1 PYPSL
6 LAASR
11 PAADDRALARALP
24 RFPGRNPRDR
34 HREGWEGARR
44 APFRKTLAARYLT
57 GRTCARPCGLACRS
71 AAERGTLGLGRFAR
85 GRGPRTGRPFLR
97 SRLGLPRERALRSGR
112 VPFALERRRNRA
124 RTARGRRLRAV
135 GAGCH

>member
-1 PYPSL
+1 MPRTSAPRWRRIALPGGSIRSSPPPFVGARHRWPYPSL

-44 APFRKTLAARYLT
+44 VPFRKPWLRDTQPVERARVRAALR
-57 GRTCARPCGLACRS
+57 
-71 AAERGTLGLGRFAR
+71 AA
-85 GRGPRTGRPFLR
+85 
-97 SRLGLPRERALRSGR
+97 ALRSEGPL
-112 VPFALERRRNRA
+112 VLAA
-124 RTARGRRLRAV
+124 LRA
-135 GAGCH
+135 